1 MNTGETDKR
10 TGMSVA
16 LLLAILA
23 FRVRIT
29 AEEREENHEGADSAQ
44 EGTNSLGGARNDVIH
59 IDLLAPNICT
69 PLLNN
74 LRRES

>member
-1 MNTGETDKR
+1 MLNHSFKLRHVRQSRKGFGRNTGETDKR

-44 EGTNSLGGARNDVIH
+44 
-59 IDLLAPNICT
+59 
-69 PLLNN
+69 
-74 LRRES
+74 

>member
-1 MNTGETDKR
+1 MRQSRKGFGRNTGETDKR

-44 EGTNSLGGARNDVIH
+44 
-59 IDLLAPNICT
+59 
-69 PLLNN
+69 
-74 LRRES
+74 